1 MNTLGMKKMNLDM
14 EKLMI
19 MISMTLMEV
28 FGAVMLFCAFFDI
41 RIL

>member
-1 MNTLGMKKMNLDM
+1 MNTLRLGNGNIDM

-19 MISMTLMEV
+19 TISMTLMEV